1 MEKKVRKAVRTFLI
15 KDNKVIAIKYKTHD
29 PGFYDIPGGGIEEG
43 EKPEDTSIREF
54 REETGLNIIKQHHI
68 GHCIN
73 EYSERIFDF
82 DIFVVDEYTG
92 DIKDFEENDT
102 LWIDKDELISQEKK
116 LATIELLKYLKDGME
131 LKIYCDN
138 NHKALKIEEK

>member
-1 MEKKVRKAVRTFLI
+1 MEKKVRRAVRTFLI
-15 KDNKVIAIKYKTHD
+15 KDNKVVAIKYKTHD

-43 EKPEDTSIREF
+43 ENPEDTSIREF
-54 REETGLNIIKQHHI
+54 REETGLNLIKQHHI

-73 EYSERIFDF
+73 EYPERIFDF
-82 DIFVVDEYTG
+82 DIFMVDEYSG
-92 DIKDFEENDT
+92 EIKDFEENDT
-102 LWIDKDELISQEKK
+102 LWINIDELIKQEKK

-138 NHKALKIEEK
+138 SHKALKIEEK